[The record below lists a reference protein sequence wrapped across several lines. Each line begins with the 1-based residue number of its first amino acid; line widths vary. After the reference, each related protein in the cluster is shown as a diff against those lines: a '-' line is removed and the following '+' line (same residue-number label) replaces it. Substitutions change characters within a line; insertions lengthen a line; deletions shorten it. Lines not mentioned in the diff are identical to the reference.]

1 MAAGGAGA
9 RVPTR
14 HAGRAAHE
22 RGPAGPVVAVRRGD
36 RGVRGRVG
44 MAAARGLAVT
54 ALWERLARVFGRGGG
69 ARERS
74 EAERILLEADFG
86 VEATEEILDRV
97 SSAGDGAFQAALEHA
112 VVEALSPAS
121 PGADPGAL
129 ARAPV
134 PPTVILVFGVNGVG
148 KTTAVAKLGARLARG
163 GRSVL
168 LAAADTFRAG
178 AAEQLQ
184 IWADRLGVQCVTG
197 GGTKDPA
204 AVAFDAIAAARA
216 RGADT
221 VLVDTAGRLHTEGR
235 LVEELKKVV
244 RVVAKQQPGAPH
256 ESLLVLDAT
265 VGRNAVH
272 QAQAFAAAVPLT
284 GLIVTKLDG
293 TAKGGSVVA
302 LERAV
307 RVPIRF
313 LGTGEGLG
321 DLEVFDA
328 ERFARRLISG

>member
-1 MAAGGAGA
+1 VTDTGG
-9 RVPTR
+9 
-14 HAGRAAHE
+14 GRRETGGVSLWRRLVQAV
-22 RGPAGPVVAVRRGD
+22 RGPS
-36 RGVRGRVG
+36 
-44 MAAARGLAVT
+44 
-54 ALWERLARVFGRGGG
+54 G
-69 ARERS
+69 AHS
-74 EAERILLEADFG
+74 AEAERILLEADFG
-86 VEATEEILDRV
+86 VEATERILQALPR
-97 SSAGDGAFQAALEHA
+97 AGDDEFRLALERA
-112 VVEALSPAS
+112 VVAELTDAARVD
-121 PGADPGAL
+121 GGAL
-129 ARAPV
+129 AHAPA
-134 PPTVILVFGVNGVG
+134 PPTVMLVFGVNGVG

-184 IWADRLGVQCVTG
+184 IWADRLGVPCVTG

-265 VGRNAVH
+265 VGQNAVH
-272 QAQAFAAAVPLT
+272 QAHAFAAAVPLT

-313 LGTGEGLG
+313 LGTGEGLE
-321 DLEVFDA
+321 DLEVFDR
-328 ERFARRLISG
+328 ERFARRLISE

>member
-1 MAAGGAGA
+1 MTGAGS
-9 RVPTR
+9 
-14 HAGRAAHE
+14 GRRETGGVSLWRRLVQAV
-22 RGPAGPVVAVRRGD
+22 RGPS
-36 RGVRGRVG
+36 
-44 MAAARGLAVT
+44 
-54 ALWERLARVFGRGGG
+54 G
-69 ARERS
+69 AHS
-74 EAERILLEADFG
+74 AEAERILLEADFG

-97 SSAGDGAFQAALEHA
+97 SGAGDGAFQAALERA
-112 VVEALSPAS
+112 VVEALSLAS

-134 PPTVILVFGVNGVG
+134 PPTVILIFGVNGVG

-184 IWADRLGVQCVTG
+184 IWADRLGVPCVT
-197 GGTKDPA
+197 GTKDPA

-216 RGADT
+216 RGIDT
-221 VLVDTAGRLHTEGR
+221 VLVDTAGRLHTDER
-235 LVEELKKVV
+235 LLDELKKVV

-265 VGRNAVH
+265 VGQNAVH
-272 QAQAFAAAVPLT
+272 QARAFAAAVPLS

-313 LGTGEGLG
+313 LGTGEALD

-328 ERFARRLISG
+328 RSYARRLVTG

>member
-9 RVPTR
+9 RAPTR
-14 HAGRAAHE
+14 LADRTAHG

-44 MAAARGLAVT
+44 VAAAPGLALM
-54 ALWERLARVFGRGGG
+54 ALWERLARVFGRG

-86 VEATEEILDRV
+86 VEATEEILDEV
-97 SSAGDGAFQAALEHA
+97 SGAGDGAFQVALERA
-112 VVEALSPAS
+112 VLGALTLAS

-129 ARAPV
+129 ARASV
-134 PPTVILVFGVNGVG
+134 PPTVLLVFGVNGVG
-148 KTTAVAKLGARLARG
+148 KTTAVAKLGARLARA

-184 IWADRLGVQCVTG
+184 IWADRLGAPCVT
-197 GGTKDPA
+197 GTKDPA

-216 RGADT
+216 RGGGIDT
-221 VLVDTAGRLHTEGR
+221 VLVDTAGRLHTDER
-235 LVEELKKVV
+235 LLEELKKVV
-244 RVVAKQQPGAPH
+244 RVSARQQPGAPH

-265 VGRNAVH
+265 VGQNAVQ
-272 QAQAFAAAVPLT
+272 QARAFAAAVPLT

-293 TAKGGSVVA
+293 TAKGGSV
-302 LERAV
+302 
-307 RVPIRF
+307 
-313 LGTGEGLG
+313 
-321 DLEVFDA
+321 
-328 ERFARRLISG
+328 

>member
-1 MAAGGAGA
+1 M
-9 RVPTR
+9 
-14 HAGRAAHE
+14 
-22 RGPAGPVVAVRRGD
+22 
-36 RGVRGRVG
+36 
-44 MAAARGLAVT
+44 
-54 ALWERLARVFGRGGG
+54 ALWERLARAFGRG

-86 VEATEEILDRV
+86 VEATEQILDRV
-97 SSAGDGAFQAALEHA
+97 ATGGDGDVDFRTGLERAVAAALSSASD
-112 VVEALSPAS
+112 V
-121 PGADPGAL
+121 DPGAL
-129 ARAPV
+129 ARAPA
-134 PPTVILVFGVNGVG
+134 PPTVMVILGVNGVG
-148 KTTAVAKLGARLARG
+148 KTTAVAKLGARLLRA

-184 IWADRLGVQCVTG
+184 IWADRLSVPCIT
-197 GGTKDPA
+197 GTKDPA

-216 RGADT
+216 RGVDT
-221 VLVDTAGRLHTEGR
+221 VLVDTAGRLHTEER
-235 LVEELKKVV
+235 LLEELKKVV
-244 RVVAKQQPGAPH
+244 RVVARQQPGAPH

-265 VGRNAVH
+265 VGQNAVH
-272 QAQAFAAAVPLT
+272 QARAFAAAVPLT

-313 LGTGEGLG
+313 LGTGESLA

-328 ERFARRLISG
+328 ARFARRLISG

>member
-1 MAAGGAGA
+1 
-9 RVPTR
+9 
-14 HAGRAAHE
+14 
-22 RGPAGPVVAVRRGD
+22 
-36 RGVRGRVG
+36 
-44 MAAARGLAVT
+44 VT

-69 ARERS
+69 ARARS

-97 SSAGDGAFQAALEHA
+97 SGAGDGAFQAALERA

-134 PPTVILVFGVNGVG
+134 PPTVMLVFGVNGVG

-184 IWADRLGVQCVTG
+184 IWADRLGVPCVT
-197 GGTKDPA
+197 GTKDPA
-204 AVAFDAIAAARA
+204 AVAFDAIAVARA
-216 RGADT
+216 RGVDT
-221 VLVDTAGRLHTEGR
+221 VLVDTAGRLHTEER
-235 LVEELKKVV
+235 LLEELKKVV
-244 RVVAKQQPGAPH
+244 RVVAKRQPGAPH

-265 VGRNAVH
+265 VGQNAVH
-272 QAQAFAAAVPLT
+272 QARAFAATVPLT

-313 LGTGEGLG
+313 LGTGEGLD

-328 ERFARRLISG
+328 QSYARRLVSG